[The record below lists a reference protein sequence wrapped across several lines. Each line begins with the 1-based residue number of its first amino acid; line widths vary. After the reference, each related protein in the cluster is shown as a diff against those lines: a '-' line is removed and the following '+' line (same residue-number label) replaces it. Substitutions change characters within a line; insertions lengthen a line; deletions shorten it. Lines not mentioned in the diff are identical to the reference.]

1 MDLKKK
7 QRVYSIAAGIL
18 FLLPALVD
26 LLECSVFEDWYW
38 RGIVV
43 DVLVLIVSV
52 AFFLCNKLLR
62 VISVGIYL
70 LFRLYLVINA
80 VVMLVKAE
88 ALVNYFIGVIS
99 SFLLLIPLFI
109 LFFMLIA
116 DMKPSLK
123 SRRNIINKL
132 WIMPAI
138 LFFVLSIVYEVWKAL
153 SGDGTTIFDD
163 VFWEFWY
170 DIESFTIFSVL
181 LLVPLITTA
190 CYIFI
195 GLLCNSENVFN
206 KSVNLQIERQASAER
221 IAAESK
227 KYSIIG
233 TAEQLVNYKKLL
245 DMEMISQEEFDKKKK
260 EILGLSD
267 AEPQIAPTPP
277 SANIKDS
284 ILDKGE

>member
-233 TAEQLVNYKKLL
+233 TAEQLMNYKKLL
-245 DMEMISQEEFDKKKK
+245 DMDMITQEEFNQKKK
-260 EILGLSD
+260 EV
-267 AEPQIAPTPP
+267 
-277 SANIKDS
+277 
-284 ILDKGE
+284 LDL